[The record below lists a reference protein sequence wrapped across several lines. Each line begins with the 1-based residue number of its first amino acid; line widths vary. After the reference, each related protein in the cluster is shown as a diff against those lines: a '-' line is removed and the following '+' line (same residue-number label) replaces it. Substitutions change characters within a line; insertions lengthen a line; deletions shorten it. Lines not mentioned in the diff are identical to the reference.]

1 MDGDFEIAEGRN
13 TCYFARRSSF
23 SFGVKLGRFMKM
35 CRFKKMCGRDTPCS
49 CHDRHL
55 LRRGRSG
62 HARAAR
68 TDGSPAININKFFF
82 KLLVSQATG
91 IAVGIKVLLL
101 SRVIAED

>member
-49 CHDRHL
+49 CHDRHH

-68 TDGSPAININKFFF
+68 TDG
-82 KLLVSQATG
+82 SQATG